1 MDIFFEI
8 FGTHIPVSTISDFR
22 VIEVE
27 FIVRPVYREVKRSVL
42 NALSGKKF
50 EFVRMEPY
58 AAIIGQQG
66 HKSELG
72 EYKAKDFKEALGKD
86 IAGAAVYTIADKLK
100 MKAFNHEKYQCLNL
114 AGRAFSTYLDDVPV
128 KLVWND
134 GRIAEVYKEDSLHEL
149 LGESTTPGIQYVPAL
164 VIKAKETFCFY
175 GNGVQIDDVVEAYNL
190 LRQEVENFRLN
201 QKPKKLIGGVKRG
214 LPQAPKIHLPEKRT
228 HRRETDVIEIVD
240 EQED

>member
-1 MDIFFEI
+1 MDGFFEI
-8 FGTHIPVSTISDFR
+8 FGTRIPVSSISDFR
-22 VIEVE
+22 MIEVE
-27 FIVRPVYREVKRSVL
+27 FIVRPVYREVKKSL
-42 NALSGKKF
+42 ISAFSGKKF

-100 MKAFNHEKYQCLNL
+100 LKAFKQEKYQCLNL

-128 KLVWND
+128 KLIWND
-134 GRIAEVYKEDSLHEL
+134 GRVAEVYKEDPLHEL
-149 LGESTTPGIQYVPAL
+149 LGESTTPGIQYVPTL

-175 GNGVQIDDVVEAYNL
+175 GNGVQVDDVVAAYNL
-190 LRQEVENFRLN
+190 LRQNVEHFRLN
-201 QKPKKLIGGVKRG
+201 QKGKDLIGGVKRA
-214 LPQAPKIHLPEKRT
+214 LPQTPKIHLPEKRT
-228 HRRETDVIEIVD
+228 HRKEMDSVEKTD
-240 EQED
+240 QRKN